1 MLRLAGSLAR
11 KQGDKKRHA
20 QHWRANKEKQELCHL
35 RPKSGVARCN
45 LEVHQQR
52 ANTDKWQ
59 VRGKPIQKASPQE
72 VQAPEAREK
81 RKQNMTDRPKEPH
94 GHADQE
100 MNNGTILAEP
110 RQDRKAPGDAEDKPH
125 KGSDDY

>member
-1 MLRLAGSLAR
+1 
-11 KQGDKKRHA
+11 
-20 QHWRANKEKQELCHL
+20 
-35 RPKSGVARCN
+35 
-45 LEVHQQR
+45 
-52 ANTDKWQ
+52 
-59 VRGKPIQKASPQE
+59 
-72 VQAPEAREK
+72 
-81 RKQNMTDRPKEPH
+81 MTDRPKEPH